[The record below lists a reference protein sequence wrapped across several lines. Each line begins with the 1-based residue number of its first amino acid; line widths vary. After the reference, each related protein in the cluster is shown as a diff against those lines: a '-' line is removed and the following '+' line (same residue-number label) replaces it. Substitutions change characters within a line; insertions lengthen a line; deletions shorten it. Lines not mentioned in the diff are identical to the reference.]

1 MNTKFSAPMAS
12 SPASPNHR
20 PFTGHS
26 DGPTGSY
33 VKGNS
38 FSARDTKEL
47 FNNQRHHHA
56 SSNQIGTLRP
66 EEGLGLSSV
75 EVRFVDDDER
85 DGAIATTS
93 NAVMSR
99 SKEKIGH
106 RRVDR
111 QGEVSY
117 KVGQGFENSGKMS
130 SKIFHLLH
138 REYRPMP

>member
-1 MNTKFSAPMAS
+1 MAS

-20 PFTGHS
+20 TFTGHS
-26 DGPTGSY
+26 DGPAGSY

-38 FSARDTKEL
+38 FSARDSKEL
-47 FNNQRHHHA
+47 FNNQRQHHT

-75 EVRFVDDDER
+75 EVRFVDDDDR
-85 DGAIATTS
+85 DGAIPTTSMS
-93 NAVMSR
+93 NAVISR

-117 KVGQGFENSGKMS
+117 KVRFAP
-130 SKIFHLLH
+130 F
-138 REYRPMP
+138 